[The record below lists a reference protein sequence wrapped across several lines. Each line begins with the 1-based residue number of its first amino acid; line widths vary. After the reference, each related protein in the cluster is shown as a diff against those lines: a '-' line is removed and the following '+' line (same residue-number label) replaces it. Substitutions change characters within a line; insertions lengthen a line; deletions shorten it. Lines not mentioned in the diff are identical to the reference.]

1 MIGTSD
7 DYEVAQGPLGL
18 LWLRH
23 LNNSVE
29 EPDASANLVPKSSDL
44 PMHAAHGCV
53 TDGML
58 SDMDGPGLRD
68 V

>member
-1 MIGTSD
+1 MNSELDQEKMPRHTT
-7 DYEVAQGPLGL
+7 GL